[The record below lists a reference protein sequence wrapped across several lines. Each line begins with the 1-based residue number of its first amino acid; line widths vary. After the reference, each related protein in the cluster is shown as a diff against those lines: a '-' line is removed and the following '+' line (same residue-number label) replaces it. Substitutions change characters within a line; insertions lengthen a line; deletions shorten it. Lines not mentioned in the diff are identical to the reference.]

1 MLDGVVIG
9 VVTGSAYGILA
20 VCLVLVYR
28 MVGVLNLAQAAIG
41 GVGAYACYGIYG
53 QGLPLVIGAV
63 VGVCVSAAVAGGAG
77 WVIARFFGAASPLT
91 RTVATAII
99 LLVLLAVGYRLFGDS
114 PRLMPTIV
122 PDLTFPVAG
131 VRVSLSTLIAL
142 AVMLTIAAA
151 LTWVLR
157 HTLLGIQLRALATD
171 PLTAMALGVRTH
183 RLALG
188 VWLVSGGLAAIALLL
203 IAPTY
208 NPTFASMSLLVV
220 PALAA
225 ALVAGF
231 SSGWVAAG
239 AGLVLGVLEG
249 VGARIPAVAEYR
261 GLVPFLVVVVGLI
274 WLRRR
279 EVWDAAG

>member
-1 MLDGVVIG
+1 MLDGAVIG

-28 MVGVLNLAQAAIG
+28 MVGVLNLSQAAIG
-41 GVGAYACYGIYG
+41 AIGAYACYGIYG
-53 QGLPLVIGAV
+53 QGIPLAIAAA
-63 VGVCVSAAVAGGAG
+63 VGVCLSAAVAGGAG

-114 PRLMPTIV
+114 PRVIPTIV
-122 PDLTFPVAG
+122 PDVTFPVAG
-131 VRVSLSTLIAL
+131 VRVSLSTVIAL
-142 AVMLTIAAA
+142 AVMLIIAAV
-151 LTWVLR
+151 LTWMLHR
-157 HTLLGIQLRALATD
+157 TLLGIRLRALATD
-171 PLTAMALGVRTH
+171 PLTAMGLGVRTR

-188 VWLVSGGLAAIALLL
+188 VWLVSGGLSAIALLL
-203 IAPTY
+203 IGPSY

-225 ALVAGF
+225 ALVGGF

-239 AGLVLGVLEG
+239 AGLVLGILEG
-249 VGARIPAVAEYR
+249 IGARIPAVAEYR
-261 GLVPFLVVVVGLI
+261 GLVPFLVVVAGLI

-279 EVWDAAG
+279 EVWDAAR